1 MLPSVIVKGLDS
13 HALACA
19 RLAGDWH
26 GKYGVTPVLAYT
38 YVGPGHAGT
47 SYRAAGWQRCAE
59 ATSGTPHGATGQGVR
74 RSVWMKPLAP
84 DWRQVLCRK
93 PERVMGQAQPLA
105 GDDGTDWARR
115 EYGRSDARIRERLV
129 TMGGAWTDRP
139 GEVLPVIF
147 PGETEQ
153 RAAWRLL
160 SNAKVTMDHILEGH
174 REAMVERCR
183 LQRLVHLDA
192 DFRVPPDRGP
202 GDRESRRWPRPVPRH
217 GCW

>member
-1 MLPSVIVKGLDS
+1 MVEELDS

-19 RLAGDWH
+19 RLTGDWH

-59 ATSGTPHGATGQGVR
+59 ATSGTPPGARGQGVR

-84 DWRQVLCRK
+84 DWRQVLCRE

-115 EYGRSDARIRERLV
+115 EYGRSGHNDARIRERLV
-129 TMGGAWTDRP
+129 TMGRAWNDCP
-139 GEVLPVIF
+139 GETLPVIF
-147 PGETEQ
+147 PGEALAVAVEPAQ
-153 RAAWRLL
+153 RAAGGFPVTRCQRTVCLL
-160 SNAKVTMDHILEGH
+160 PQRHHDAVEGDTGSH
-174 REAMVERCR
+174 SPSGMPSAARI
-183 LQRLVHLDA
+183 
-192 DFRVPPDRGP
+192 
-202 GDRESRRWPRPVPRH
+202 S
-217 GCW
+217 